1 MCTEKL
7 LQTEA
12 FTHGS
17 FFARAYAFTHSK
29 LLHREAFAE
38 RNSYSEKLLHREAF
52 AQKNLRTHE
61 ALKDRRLL
69 HRKAFTK
76 RSFCTER
83 SFQTGKLSHRASRY
97 TQNLLHREAFTQRSL
112 CTEKLAYIHSQLLHS
127 AVLTHRHAF
136 THSSLLFTE
145 PFTQRSFYS
154 TQKKEAFEALFQRK
168 LKGKLISAKMRIT
181 SGRNLRCHFDVTAQI

>member
-1 MCTEKL
+1 MRLRIASFYIEKL
-7 LQTEA
+7 LQ
-12 FTHGS
+12 
-17 FFARAYAFTHSK
+17 
-29 LLHREAFAE
+29 RETLTQ
-38 RNSYSEKLLHREAF
+38 RSCYTEKLLHR
-52 AQKNLRTHE
+52 KNLRTHE

-154 TQKKEAFEALFQRK
+154 TQKKDAFEARFQRK

-181 SGRNLRCHFDVTAQI
+181 SGRNLRCHFDVTAQIWFATPSCKRQQ